1 MRRLKL
7 ITKYFMKNALESNFG
22 NKNMKPWLSALLMLF
37 VVGCISSP
45 LALMVSV
52 SYKPLEAMGQ
62 EGFLLTTILILGTL
76 VTFVF
81 GINTILNVFYF
92 SNDVEYILPLPF
104 KSSHI
109 VFGKF
114 LAALFDMYFYS
125 LILLFPLIA
134 YGIASN
140 AGVAYYIYVLLSILV
155 IPILP
160 MIIGSLI
167 CMLLMRF
174 TSLSKHKD
182 AFRMFAGT
190 LMLVLFVAFNFFS
203 QSSGSNDEV
212 LVKLASEQGN
222 NSLMNSIDNVLIT
235 NKLASYG
242 LLYNK
247 ELRGLLFILAAIVI
261 AAALFGVYYIIGG
274 SLYYKGIIGA
284 SETYSKRESVLET
297 KNVDKLIRANSPI
310 KALVL
315 KDIKL
320 LFRTPQFFINCIAMI
335 FYMPAIFG
343 LAFFTKGSDYLGE
356 KLVGKENL
364 YGYVIVGILI
374 FSIMSILS
382 GGAAS
387 TAISREGK
395 DLMVSKYIPISGKNF
410 IVSKIISSV
419 LINEISAIIVIALM
433 VFLKL
438 PVIIIALGSVISLG
452 SVAAISLVELY
463 LDYKSPKLEWENERD
478 MFKKNYMPLILMLS
492 ALVLGGIFLLLTFVL
507 KSYLIT
513 FLAMVIVMF
522 VVCGVV
528 LNMLSK
534 ACKDSII

>member
-22 NKNMKPWLSALLMLF
+22 NKNMKPWLSVLLMLF

-92 SNDVEYILPLPF
+92 SNDVEHILPLPF

-114 LAALFDMYFYS
+114 LAALLDMYFYS

-140 AGVAYYIYVLLSILV
+140 AGVVYYIYVLLSILV

-160 MIIGSLI
+160 MIIGALI

-212 LVKLASEQGN
+212 LVKLAAEQGN
-222 NSLMNSIDNVLIT
+222 NSLMNGISNVLIT

-284 SETYSKRESVLET
+284 SETYSKRENVLET
-297 KNVDKLIRANSPI
+297 KNADKLIRANSPI

-320 LFRTPQFFINCIAMI
+320 LFRTPQFFINCIAMM

-343 LAFFTKGSDYLGE
+343 LAFFAKGSDYLGE

-364 YGYVIVGILI
+364 YGYVIVAILV

-395 DLMVSKYIPISGKNF
+395 DLIVSQYIPVSGKDF
-410 IVSKIISSV
+410 IMSKIISSI

-433 VFLKL
+433 IFLKL

-452 SVAAISLVELY
+452 SVAVISLVELY

-478 MFKKNYMPLILMLS
+478 MFKKNYMPLVLMLT

-513 FLAMVIVMF
+513 FLAMVIVI
-522 VVCGVV
+522 VVVGVVV
-528 LNMLSK
+528 LNMLNK